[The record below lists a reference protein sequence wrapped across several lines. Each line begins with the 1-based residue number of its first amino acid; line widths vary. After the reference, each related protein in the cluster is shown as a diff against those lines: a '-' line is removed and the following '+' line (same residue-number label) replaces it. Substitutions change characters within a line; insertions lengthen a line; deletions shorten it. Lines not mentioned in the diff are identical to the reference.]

1 MTLRCDQLAFWY
13 RPGHPVL
20 DGLSIELV
28 PGALTC
34 VLGPNAAG
42 KSTLVRLLLGTLTP
56 RRGVVRLGDADPRT
70 LKPGARAGRIAYIPQ
85 SPSLAEDFCVRQ
97 VVELGRIA
105 RGASPAS
112 IDRAMERTELA
123 SLADAPF
130 AQLSA
135 GQQQRVAMARVLA
148 QLDAATPPPEQT
160 VILADEPFSAMD
172 PRHAVRALA
181 TLREEA
187 RLGRT
192 VVVVM
197 HDLSLAARL
206 SDQTVLLSGRGE
218 LIAHDATSRVMSE
231 ALLSEAFQTPM
242 AIHRSERGE
251 TEAVVPVLPAGV
263 AARSPGAD

>member
-1 MTLRCDQLAFWY
+1 VSLRCDQLSFWY

-20 DGLSIELV
+20 DGLTVQLV

-56 RRGVVRLGDADPRT
+56 RQGTVRLGDADPRT
-70 LKPGARAGRIAYIPQ
+70 LKPGARAARIAYIPQ

-105 RGASPAS
+105 RGPTPAS
-112 IDRAMERTELA
+112 IDRALERTELTT
-123 SLADAPF
+123 LADVPF

-148 QLDAATPPPEQT
+148 QLDSALPPPEET

-172 PRHAVRALA
+172 PRHAVLALA

-187 RLGRT
+187 QRGRT

-218 LIAHDATSRVMSE
+218 LIAHEATSRVMNESM
-231 ALLSEAFQTPM
+231 LSEAFQTPM
-242 AIHRSERGE
+242 VIHRREGE
-251 TEAVVPVLPAGV
+251 PVAVAPALPSIARAPAAGV
-263 AARSPGAD
+263 D